1 MVFISGMNAQFCN
14 AADLVVGYAP
24 QVPAPAA
31 DFSATPVSGTVPL
44 AISFSDASTGSIT
57 SWTWNFGDGNG
68 STLQN
73 PDHTYAAAGTYTV
86 ALVVEGPHGYDS
98 EIKVGLITV
107 ASSMVYAP
115 ARTGSRSTPQQGS
128 ETNAPENR

>member
-1 MVFISGMNAQFCN
+1 
-14 AADLVVGYAP
+14 
-24 QVPAPAA
+24 
-31 DFSATPVSGTVPL
+31 L
-44 AISFSDASTGSIT
+44 AVSFSDASTGSIT